1 MNNYEESR
9 SEIILDDWYNFEEE
23 DNLTY
28 QILNM
33 HLYNKRIK
41 DIRDRCYIT
50 SNEYL
55 CAFMHKKDFEGKRVA
70 TVGSSG
76 DQLLNALY
84 LGAKDVTLI
93 DANKFTRAF
102 TEYKMAMIKN
112 LSYDEFIS
120 ILQAPQLKLFSL
132 SLYRRISQDLSRPA
146 QEFWDRLFLEYD
158 KDSFTANPTS
168 FYSELIQDSAMIGG
182 SAFTNTEEAYNH
194 LQDVLH
200 KGDYQVDYI
209 TADVFEFDNKL
220 KGKFDVILLS
230 NIYDYVPANQ
240 YIPLLYDLYDHKL
253 NPNGVMQIDYVFSAI
268 MPSSLKEYFR
278 DFNYYCD
285 WGGFML
291 RKPRENNKDYYIDE
305 SMEAL

>member
-1 MNNYEESR
+1 MENFENY
-9 SEIILDDWYNFEEE
+9 IPDDWYEFKDE

-28 QILNM
+28 RILYK
-33 HLYNKRIK
+33 HLFNKRTK

-93 DANKFTRAF
+93 DANKFSRAF
-102 TEYKMAMIKN
+102 SEYKIALIKN
-112 LSYDEFIS
+112 LPFDTYIS
-120 ILQAPQLKLFSL
+120 ILRTPQLKLFNL
-132 SLYRRISQDLSRPA
+132 DLYRRISQDLSKPV
-146 QEFWDRLFLEYD
+146 QEFWDRLFMEYD
-158 KDSFTANPTS
+158 TDSITANPLS
-168 FYSELIQDSAMIGG
+168 FYSELIQDTAMIGG
-182 SAFTNTEEAYNH
+182 SAFTHSEEAYNH
-194 LQDVLH
+194 LQDTLR
-200 KGDYQVDYI
+200 KGNFNLDFI

-220 KGKFDVILLS
+220 KGKFDAILLS
-230 NIYDYVPANQ
+230 NIYDYVPTNQ
-240 YIPLLYDLYDHKL
+240 YVSLLYDLYDHKL
-253 NPNGVMQIDYVFSAI
+253 NPNGIMQIDYVFSAI

-291 RKPRENNKDYYIDE
+291 RKPRENNNDYYIDE